1 MNAFAENFPSQ
12 LQPTLLDFARRVR
25 AANPA
30 LTCDL
35 GSSKNDAF
43 LLRVYLS
50 ISMSRDGE
58 EVAVMVDLMVTA
70 DALRIVSD
78 VCQDNGQIIA
88 VGPSAAIPW
97 DGNQTTQNDALTI
110 WLCEFDK
117 FLCDSE
123 VEVVKIASALS

>member
-1 MNAFAENFPSQ
+1 MTAFAENFSSQ
-12 LQPTLLDFARRVR
+12 LRPTLLDFAGRVR

-30 LTCDL
+30 LACDL
-35 GSSKNDAF
+35 GSSKNDVF

-50 ISMSRDGE
+50 ISMRGDGE
-58 EVAVMVDLMVTA
+58 EVAVTVDLMVTA
-70 DALRIVSD
+70 DALNIVSD

-97 DGNQTTQNDALTI
+97 DGNLPTQNDALTI
-110 WLCEFDK
+110 WLREFDK

-123 VEVVKIASALS
+123 AEVVKIASALS